1 VDFCLSNAMHGQ
13 NINLPVSFC
22 VVTYSQG
29 GRTDFNAQ
37 YAKKDTFRAQMRG
50 LCYLSHVAI
59 GLNC

>member
-1 VDFCLSNAMHGQ
+1 MHGQ